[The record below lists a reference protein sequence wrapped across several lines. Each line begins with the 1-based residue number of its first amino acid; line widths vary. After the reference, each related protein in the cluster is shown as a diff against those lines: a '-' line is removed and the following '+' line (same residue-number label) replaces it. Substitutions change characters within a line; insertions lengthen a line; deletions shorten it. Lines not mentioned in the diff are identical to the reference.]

1 MDRKFGPV
9 AIAAA
14 SLVAFGV
21 GAIASWLA
29 FGAPRGVDLVADN
42 GSTADWVSAVGTVVV
57 GIAAAWFAYEAN
69 RAREREAH
77 AEDVRSKKETFSRL
91 WGLMEGGFAVGGPA
105 RVLSQMEK
113 TDDPQE
119 VAAWTAML
127 STVART
133 LRGARWRDDDRV
145 LLGMEGRARLADL
158 EYKVSN
164 VIHLVETAMPMLQ
177 KDPVDTEMLSTVTGD
192 FKVIGGELADISTGF
207 LDVVKAQLDALEA
220 AAKVEIR

>member
-42 GSTADWVSAVGTVVV
+42 GSTADWVSAIGTVVV